1 MQKNREIITTADGS
15 KTIFFPDINENYH
28 SHHGALQ
35 EARHVFF
42 QNGLDHFSGKNELTV
57 FEVGFGTGLNTL
69 LAMEY
74 AENHHKKI
82 IYHSIEAF
90 PVSMEEAEALDYG
103 SLPDNREFKKW
114 ATDLHLLPW
123 NEEHRLTNY
132 FQLKKLLSKL
142 EDFSLEAVFYDCIFF
157 DAFGPRVQNEMW
169 APEILKKM
177 YEGLKKEGLLVTYCA
192 KGQVKR
198 DLKAAGF
205 RVEAVPGPPGKREMT
220 LAWK

>member
-42 QNGLDHFSGKNELTV
+42 KNGLDHFSGRNELTV

-69 LAMEY
+69 LAIEY
-74 AENHHKKI
+74 AEHHRKKI
-82 IYHSIEAF
+82 TYHSIEAF
-90 PVSMEEAEALDYG
+90 PVSLEEAGALDYG
-103 SLPDNREFKKW
+103 SLTGNPSLKTW
-114 ATDLHLLPW
+114 ATDLHLLSW
-123 NEEHRLTNY
+123 NEEHRLTDH
-132 FQLKKLLSKL
+132 FRLKKLLSKL
-142 EDFSLEAVFYDCIFF
+142 EDYSLETAFYDCIFF
-157 DAFGPRVQNEMW
+157 DAFGPRVQSEMW

-198 DLKAAGF
+198 DLKSAGF
-205 RVEAVPGPPGKREMT
+205 RVEAAPGPPGKREMT